1 MRRTIQRALIIV
13 VAGASLGLLA
23 NKVSP
28 RAIPYITPPKPPVG
42 VSDMITVEEATQLW
56 QTGAA
61 FFLDAR
67 PPAQYAAGHIANA
80 FNVPAEDF
88 ATHYPAVAPMLTP
101 ETPIVAYCDGMECE
115 LSHQLTAKLRELG
128 YKNVRILMNGWTS
141 WRKAGQPTQTGA
153 QP

>member
-1 MRRTIQRALIIV
+1 MRRTIQRALLIV
-13 VAGASLGLLA
+13 VAGAALGLLV
-23 NKVSP
+23 NQVSP
-28 RAIPYITPPKPPVG
+28 RAIPYITPPMAKVAA
-42 VSDMITVEEATQLW
+42 SDTITLEEATQLW

-67 PPAQYAAGHIANA
+67 PPAQYTAGHIANA

-88 ATHYPAVAPMLTP
+88 ATHYRAVAPMLAP
-101 ETPIVAYCDGMECE
+101 DSPIVAYCDGMDCE
-115 LSHQLTAKLRELG
+115 LSHQLTGKLRELG

-141 WRKAGQPTQTGA
+141 WRIAGHPTQTGV

>member
-13 VAGASLGLLA
+13 VAGAALGLLA

-28 RAIPYITPPKPPVG
+28 RAIPYITPPKPKAAA
-42 VSDMITVEEATQLW
+42 SDTITLEEATQLW
-56 QTGAA
+56 QTGPA
-61 FFLDAR
+61 FFIDAR

-88 ATHYPAVAPMLTP
+88 ATHYRAVAPMLTP
-101 ETPIVAYCDGMECE
+101 DSQIVAYCDGMDCE
-115 LSHQLTAKLRELG
+115 LSHQLAGKLRELG
-128 YKNVRILMNGWTS
+128 YKNVRILINGWTS
-141 WRKAGQPTQTGA
+141 WRTAGLPTQTGT